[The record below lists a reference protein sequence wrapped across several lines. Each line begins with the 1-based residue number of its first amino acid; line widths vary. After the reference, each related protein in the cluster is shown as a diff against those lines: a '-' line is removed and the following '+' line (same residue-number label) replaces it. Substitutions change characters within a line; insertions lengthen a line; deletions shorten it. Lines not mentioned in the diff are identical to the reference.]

1 MKWWYYIIIYLVSQ
15 LVAGLAGA
23 LLTTLL
29 HLDSTIVMVVSLVL
43 AQLLAIGLV
52 LVFKPAWLHVAD
64 DRNRLTV
71 LALLMALPIIVLV
84 NLMMEILPE
93 APNILDESFSQIIFN
108 PIGML
113 TIAVLGPVSEE
124 LLFRAGVLGGLLKR
138 DAERNAER
146 STFNVQRSTFNVQS
160 STFKVQ
166 SSTFKVQSSTFKV
179 RPWRAIMWSALL
191 FSVAHL
197 NPAQMPVAFLL
208 GILLGWAYWRT
219 GSLVAPCLIH
229 ILNNGLAVVLAWI
242 YNSPDVTLSQV
253 LGSEVGV
260 AVAVGV
266 SVVWLGLCWHR
277 IAQA

>member
-1 MKWWYYIIIYLVSQ
+1 MKWWYYIIFYLVSQ

-52 LVFKPAWLHVAD
+52 LVFKPAWLHAAD

-93 APNILDESFSQIIFN
+93 APNILDESFSQIIYN

-146 STFNVQRSTFNVQS
+146 STFNVQRSMFNVQRSTFNVQRS
-160 STFKVQ
+160 PLARHHVECIALFCRPSESGSDASGFL
-166 SSTFKVQSSTFKV
+166 V
-179 RPWRAIMWSALL
+179 RHLVRVGLL
-191 FSVAHL
+191 ANRL
-197 NPAQMPVAFLL
+197 A
-208 GILLGWAYWRT
+208 R
-219 GSLVAPCLIH
+219 GSLSHSHPEQRAGC
-229 ILNNGLAVVLAWI
+229 G
-242 YNSPDVTLSQV
+242 T
-253 LGSEVGV
+253 GV
-260 AVAVGV
+260 D
-266 SVVWLGLCWHR
+266 
-277 IAQA
+277 I

>member
-1 MKWWYYIIIYLVSQ
+1 MKWWYYIIFYLVSQ

-52 LVFKPAWLHVAD
+52 LVFKPAWLHAAD

-93 APNILDESFSQIIFN
+93 APNILDESFSQIIYN

-146 STFNVQRSTFNVQS
+146 STFNVQRSMFNVQRSTFNVQR
-160 STFKVQ
+160 STFN
-166 SSTFKVQSSTFKV
+166 V